1 MEALGILVSNEADIL
16 TSLNCL
22 INPLHSR
29 RGRHAVRVLAFVV
42 DLTRSLLALLQVA
55 GDRFKEWF
63 SCCHGLSTKNVTTRT
78 PSQ

>member
-29 RGRHAVRVLAFVV
+29 RGRHAVRVLTFVV

-63 SCCHGLSTKNVTTRT
+63 CYHGLSTKNVTTRT